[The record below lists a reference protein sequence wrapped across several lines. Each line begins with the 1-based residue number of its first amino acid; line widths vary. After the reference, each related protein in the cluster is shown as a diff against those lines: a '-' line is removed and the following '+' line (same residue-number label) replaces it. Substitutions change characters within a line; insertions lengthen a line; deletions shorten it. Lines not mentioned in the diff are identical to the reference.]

1 MAANKQR
8 YGSKKFVTISDLEM
22 PVVAT
27 PEDMSGIDLVD
38 DIGFP
43 GQYPFTRGVQADM
56 YRGKSWTMRQ
66 FAGFGTPADT
76 NKRFRYLLSQ
86 GVMGLS
92 TAFDMPALMG
102 YDADH
107 PLAKG
112 EVGREGVNVSTL
124 ADMEILFDKIPLDE
138 VTTSMTINA
147 PAVVVMAMYVALADN
162 RKIPREKLGG
172 TIQADMLKE
181 FIAQKE
187 WICPPEPSV
196 KLVTDLIEFA
206 TNELPRWNS
215 VSISGYHIR
224 EAGATAVQELAFT
237 LYDGMTY
244 VEEAMKRGIDVD
256 AFAPRL
262 SFFFD
267 VHNDFFEEVA
277 KFRAA
282 RRIWARMMRER
293 YKAKNP
299 KSWMLRTHAQTAG
312 VSLTA
317 QEPTNNVARVT
328 IQAMAAIMGGTN
340 SLHTNSMDETLSL
353 PTEQAVKVALRTQQI
368 IAEESGIG
376 NTADPLGGSWL
387 VESLTTR
394 IEKEALDYI
403 KKLDDMGGMINA
415 VNEGFPQK
423 EIAVS
428 AYKFQQQLD
437 RKEKVIVG
445 VNKYADGDDKDKI
458 PTLVIDH
465 KQENQQIAAVKR
477 VKANRNTAKLKKALD
492 RVRADCRSGANV
504 MPSLVDAAKAYA
516 SLGEI
521 CDIFRA
527 EFGIYRDPAN
537 F

>member
-1 MAANKQR
+1 
-8 YGSKKFVTISDLEM
+8 
-22 PVVAT
+22 
-27 PEDMSGIDLVD
+27 
-38 DIGFP
+38 
-43 GQYPFTRGVQADM
+43 
-56 YRGKSWTMRQ
+56 
-66 FAGFGTPADT
+66 
-76 NKRFRYLLSQ
+76 
-86 GVMGLS
+86 
-92 TAFDMPALMG
+92 
-102 YDADH
+102 
-107 PLAKG
+107 
-112 EVGREGVNVSTL
+112 
-124 ADMEILFDKIPLDE
+124 
-138 VTTSMTINA
+138 
-147 PAVVVMAMYVALADN
+147 
-162 RKIPREKLGG
+162 
-172 TIQADMLKE
+172 
-181 FIAQKE
+181 
-187 WICPPEPSV
+187 
-196 KLVTDLIEFA
+196 
-206 TNELPRWNS
+206 
-215 VSISGYHIR
+215 
-224 EAGATAVQELAFT
+224 
-237 LYDGMTY
+237 
-244 VEEAMKRGIDVD
+244 
-256 AFAPRL
+256 
-262 SFFFD
+262 
-267 VHNDFFEEVA
+267 
-277 KFRAA
+277 
-282 RRIWARMMRER
+282 MMRER